1 MQQFSPHGDD
11 FARAF
16 NRFLKLAEHNGFCQ
30 EVVRAV
36 LHRIHSHIN
45 FTVSGDQDDRR
56 AEGHPRG
63 FVQQIGA
70 VSIRQLNIQQ
80 NDICVA
86 ALQARAAFRQRG
98 RAFDLVSFGCQELP
112 NIFARIFL
120 IVNY

>member
-1 MQQFSPHGDD
+1 MHRRAFSDDEFSLLLLRLAQMQQFSPHGDD

-70 VSIRQLNIQQ
+70 VSIRQLNIQ
-80 NDICVA
+80 
-86 ALQARAAFRQRG
+86 
-98 RAFDLVSFGCQELP
+98 
-112 NIFARIFL
+112 
-120 IVNY
+120 